1 MLDRLVYKVPVFDR
15 KDCEQKGGEKKRSQ
29 FSECPGDRQRMCLAK
44 IHESKESYSKRGT
57 KSKGEKPEEELKE
70 L

>member
-1 MLDRLVYKVPVFDR
+1 
-15 KDCEQKGGEKKRSQ
+15 
-29 FSECPGDRQRMCLAK
+29 MCLAK